1 MVSCTLTQPVVVT
14 IASGN
19 LKNNAASLHL
29 SSAKL
34 GVSLAC
40 RYAVPVESAALF
52 EEDLKKVHG
61 PGGLMSLTAKHMYC
75 TLSVSRLKDLG
86 VKRFVQMPGYAV
98 LTYPVSHVPTI
109 VVFINVLRKA
119 NMCLKASRPTL
130 DADLHA

>member
-1 MVSCTLTQPVVVT
+1 MAWVVCNQSECNCA
-14 IASGN
+14 ILGN
-19 LKNNAASLHL
+19 LNINAASFHL

-61 PGGLMSLTAKHMYC
+61 PGGLMSLTAKHMYY

-119 NMCLKASRPTL
+119 NMCLKASHPIL